1 MPPKVI
7 NQIGDFG
14 KSFKAMTID
23 TVKGFLFDSKKSNFK
38 I

>member
-7 NQIGDFG
+7 NQIEAFG
-14 KSFKAMTID
+14 KTYRSMTID
-23 TVKGFLFDSKKSNFK
+23 TVKGFLADSKKSNFK